1 MGKYTPDKIKGMILE
16 NIHKLKDDY
25 KVPYATSL
33 YEFGSY
39 KVEKNK
45 EEESIDNTIV
55 ARLLNIP
62 NDEDFIK
69 ECYWKILHREPDI
82 DGITTYMREIKVSN
96 DRIGIIRSLAFSTE
110 AVSKGILYTSSINP
124 SFFKRMKVSLRDISI
139 LGHLLKVI
147 YKRLKYLKTFWKAI
161 PEHKV
166 GIEIQTEQFKEELK
180 VNREVFNHEIED
192 INKRLN
198 FVSRKLDILN
208 YELKKRTGMDIDQTI
223 QEIASKDFSPKNHI
237 YFAFENTFRGSRD
250 DIKNRQLKY
259 VNYIID
265 AYKVSKGKYLLD
277 IGCGRGEFLEI
288 LKEHNI
294 PSKGID
300 IDEVNTGVCKEFQLD
315 IELIDILQFLKSVDN
330 NSLIG
335 ITAFQVVEHFNT
347 AYLIEFIRVSFQKIK
362 EGGVIIL
369 ETANPLSFYSLKNFF
384 LDLTHRN
391 PIPPDTLRF
400 LVETSGFRS
409 IEVIFS
415 SPVQDEIKLKG
426 NDENIRKLNEV
437 LFGFQDYV
445 VIGRK

>member
-1 MGKYTPDKIKGMILE
+1 M
-16 NIHKLKDDY
+16 HKLKDDY

-33 YEFGSY
+33 YEFDSC
-39 KVEKNK
+39 KVAKNK
-45 EEESIDNTIV
+45 EVESIDNTIV

-69 ECYWKILHREPDI
+69 ECYWKILHREPDT
-82 DGITTYMREIKVSN
+82 DGLTTYMREIKVSN

-110 AVSKGILYTSSINP
+110 AVSKGIIYTSSINP
-124 SFFKRMKVSLRDISI
+124 SFFKRMKGSLSLRGIPI
-139 LGHLLKVI
+139 LGYLLKVI
-147 YKRLKYLKTFWKAI
+147 YKRLNYLKAFWKAI
-161 PEHKV
+161 PEYKV

-180 VNREVFNHEIED
+180 VSMEVFNHKIED

-198 FVSRKLDILN
+198 FVSSKLDILN
-208 YELKKRTGMDIDQTI
+208 YELKKRAG
-223 QEIASKDFSPKNHI
+223 KDFSPESHI

-300 IDEVNTGVCKEFQLD
+300 IDKENTSVCKEFQLD
-315 IELIDILQFLKSVDN
+315 VELIDILQFLKSVDN